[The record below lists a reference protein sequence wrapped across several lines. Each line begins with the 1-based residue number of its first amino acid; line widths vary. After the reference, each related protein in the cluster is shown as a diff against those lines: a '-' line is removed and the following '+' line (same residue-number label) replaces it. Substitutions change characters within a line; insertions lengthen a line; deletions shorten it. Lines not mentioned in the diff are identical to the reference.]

1 MSTTTAA
8 VQKSPWYARLTG
20 AHWRVLWASFLGW
33 IFDGYE
39 TYALV
44 VCIGPA
50 LKILL
55 QPEQL
60 PSLPKFAGL
69 AIGLTL
75 LGWGIGG
82 VTGGIMA
89 DYIGRK
95 RMMIYSVV
103 AYAALTGI
111 TALSFNYASFIV
123 LRFLTGLALGS
134 EWSTGTSLIAESW
147 PNEARP
153 KGAGF
158 MQSAFGFGTLL
169 ASLVWYLVNP
179 FGPQAWRIVFLIG
192 FLPAIFVFYVRR
204 NVEESQ
210 RWVEAIKN
218 RRWGAT
224 EVSAAPIEAV
234 AVRPAKRPFTLAQ
247 MFREPEAR
255 RRAILLFLMSSATV
269 IGWWG
274 IATWIPTY
282 VQVVAKGHGLTDLAH
297 WAGLAGILYNIGAI
311 LGYLCSGFIADAIGR
326 KAYLAF
332 VFTGALVITP
342 VTYLW
347 THELTPL
354 LFVCLVNG
362 FFTLGQFAWMA
373 IYPAEL
379 FTSSVR
385 STATSFAFN
394 SSRLFGFLGP
404 ILAGSI
410 ITKLGGYPRTA
421 VTFGLIYLLGLAVI
435 PFIPETKGHPL
446 PE

>member
-1 MSTTTAA
+1 MSNSAIA
-8 VQKSPWYARLTG
+8 VQKLYWYSRLTG

-44 VCIGPA
+44 VCVGPA
-50 LKILL
+50 LKMLL
-55 QPEQL
+55 APQQL
-60 PSLPKFAGL
+60 PFLPKFAGL

-82 VTGGIMA
+82 VSGGIMA

-103 AYAALTGI
+103 GYAALTGL
-111 TALSFNYASFIV
+111 TALSFNFSSFVI

-169 ASLVWYLVNP
+169 ASLIWYLVSP

-192 FLPAIFVFYVRR
+192 FLPAVFVFYVRR

-210 RWVEAIKN
+210 RWVEAIKQ

-224 EVSAAPIEAV
+224 EVSAVSTGSV
-234 AVRPAKRPFTLAQ
+234 AAQPAKRPFTLAQ

-255 RRAILLFLMSSATV
+255 RRSILLFLMSLATV
-269 IGWWG
+269 FGWWG

-282 VQVVAKGHGLTDLAH
+282 VQVVAKGHGFTDLAH

-311 LGYLCSGFIADAIGR
+311 LGYLSSGFVADAIGR
-326 KAYLAF
+326 KGYLVY
-332 VFTGALVITP
+332 VFTGSLIITP

-354 LFVCLVNG
+354 LFVCLLNG
-362 FFTLGQFAWMA
+362 YFTLGQFAWMA

-385 STATSFAFN
+385 STAASFAFN
-394 SSRLFGFLGP
+394 SSRLIGFLGP

-410 ITKLGGYPRTA
+410 ISKLGGFSRTA
-421 VTFGLIYLLGLAVI
+421 IIFGFIYLLGLAVV
-435 PFIPETKGHPL
+435 PFVPETKGHPL
-446 PE
+446 PD